1 VLTANKTKSPAPM
14 PLVSVTE
21 QVVASVQ
28 PELTLLTTAPKE
40 AAAGAVEV
48 QPVISPVTFM
58 PVLVASALQG
68 KTAGRAKHINKQNI
82 LLIIDIGIPQRD
94 VSRSACLDSYYQLGG
109 AISLGCEFLAC

>member
-1 VLTANKTKSPAPM
+1 M

-28 PELTLLTTAPKE
+28 PELTLLTTVPKLG
-40 AAAGAVEV
+40 GARADEV
-48 QPVISPVTFM
+48 QPVICPVTFM

-68 KTAGRAKHINKQNI
+68 KTARRAKHANKQNI

-94 VSRSACLDSYYQLGG
+94 VSRGACLDSYYQLGG